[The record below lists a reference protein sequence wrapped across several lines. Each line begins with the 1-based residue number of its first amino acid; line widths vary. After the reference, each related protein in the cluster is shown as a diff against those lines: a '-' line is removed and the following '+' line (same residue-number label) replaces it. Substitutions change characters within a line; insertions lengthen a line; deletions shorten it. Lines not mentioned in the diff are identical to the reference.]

1 MKTLRNSFLLLGCL
15 MLSALLTGCGSG
27 DSASDGPVT
36 TTRTAGSL
44 EFTLSVPKSNYT
56 RGETVPV
63 TLSVKN
69 IGTVRF
75 ILEYFDAA
83 AQFQV
88 AKDGAIVTS
97 FHEPTTPGGGSGRNQ
112 PLDAGSTIVYQGEW
126 KTDAVNSVA
135 GNYSIVGNLIA
146 EVRNGEGNIRG
157 ERILAQNVDNN
168 ASPITVIVSN

>member
-1 MKTLRNSFLLLGCL
+1 MLATLLP
-15 MLSALLTGCGSG
+15 GCGSG
-27 DSASDGPVT
+27 ESAPDVPVT
-36 TTRTAGSL
+36 TTRVVGSL

-75 ILEYFDAA
+75 ILEYSYAS
-83 AQFQV
+83 QFQV

-97 FHEPTTPGGGSGRNQ
+97 FHEPPTPGGGVRDQ

-135 GNYSIVGNLIA
+135 GNYSILGNLIA

-157 ERILAQNVDNN
+157 EPIPAQNVDNN